1 MTAVH
6 GFSFFEDPLEI
17 IRSYRKSVLGSG
29 NVQYNIILLT
39 NYDSSLA
46 GAWTQ
51 VCLC

>member
-17 IRSYRKSVLGSG
+17 IRSYRKSILGSG
-29 NVQYNIILLT
+29 NVQYNTILLT

>member
-1 MTAVH
+1 MH
-6 GFSFFEDPLEI
+6 GFSLFEDPLEI
-17 IRSYRKSVLGSG
+17 IRSSRKSILDSG
-29 NVQYNIILLT
+29 NVKYNIVLLT